1 MARSRDEYELERR
14 RPPRSSAPEAAPALP
29 IGALLAL
36 QASAGNQAVGRML
49 ARRSPF
55 KRREEATPEVA
66 AEPEPA
72 VEPAPVPEPP
82 APVEE
87 PAPAAA
93 PLIPAAKVEAQRE
106 IRKFASCEEARVWA
120 GGNIEQNYSWSMR
133 APQGPP
139 AVTIGERGEQ
149 VTASSPLDFRLD
161 PATSYTHI
169 VVPTWTGITPDEQ
182 KEVDDYVKAIQAHED
197 GHIAVSEQ
205 AYAAMTGVV
214 EGVGATEA
222 DAGEDRNLKA
232 REKVADT
239 DAYVV
244 YKRDEYDTL
253 TDHGRKQSTVG
264 GRDTVLN
271 CPPPP

>member
-14 RPPRSSAPEAAPALP
+14 DRPPRSAPAAAPALP
-29 IGALLAL
+29 IAALLAL

-49 ARRSPF
+49 ARSSP
-55 KRREEATPEVA
+55 
-66 AEPEPA
+66 PEPA
-72 VEPAPVPEPP
+72 VAPVPVPA
-82 APVEE
+82 APVEK
-87 PAPAAA
+87 PAPAV

-120 GGNIEQNYSWSMR
+120 GDNFEQNYSHSML

-149 VTASSPLDFRLD
+149 VTASALLAFRLD
-161 PATSYTHI
+161 PATSFTHV
-169 VVPTWTGITPDEQ
+169 VVPTWQGITPDEQ
-182 KEVDDYVKAIQAHED
+182 QEVDDYVNAIQAHED

-214 EGVGATEA
+214 EGVGATET

-232 REKVADT
+232 KEKLAAT
-239 DAYVV
+239 GAYVA
-244 YKRDEYDTL
+244 YKRDEYDAL
-253 TDHGRKQSTVG
+253 TDHGRKQSAVG

-271 CPPPP
+271 CPPRP